1 MIKYFGRSDEMKT
14 TLQKSNFRES
24 LFGCHRKKMIRTGW
38 GKLFVLALWV
48 LIFPASAGA
57 QGWWWG
63 SPVTPGYDLTSVIE
77 ISGTVME
84 VDRSQRVGSTLRIES
99 SGETFTVTLG
109 PSWYLRQQRAD
120 FQTGDK
126 LMVRG
131 SKMKTREG
139 KTYLVAS
146 RIKNMRTG
154 HDLELRD
161 EKGRPLWSSK
171 RRLEKEGG
179 REVKQ

>member
-1 MIKYFGRSDEMKT
+1 MKT
-14 TLQKSNFRES
+14 KIQKSGLWKS
-24 LFGCHRKKMIRTGW
+24 LFDCQGGEMTRIRYGA
-38 GKLFVLALWV
+38 LFTLTLWI
-48 LIFPASAGA
+48 LTFPVSAGA

-63 SPVTPGYDLTSVIE
+63 SPVTPGYDLTSVVE

-84 VDRSQRVGSTLRIES
+84 VDRSQRGGSTLRIES
-99 SGETFTVTLG
+99 RGETFTVTLG
-109 PSWYLRQQRAD
+109 PGWYLRQQQAD
-120 FQTGDK
+120 FQNGDK

-139 KTYLVAS
+139 KTYLVAA

-161 EKGRPLWSSK
+161 EKGRPLWPSK
-171 RRLEKEGG
+171 RRLNKEEG
-179 REVKQ
+179 KQ